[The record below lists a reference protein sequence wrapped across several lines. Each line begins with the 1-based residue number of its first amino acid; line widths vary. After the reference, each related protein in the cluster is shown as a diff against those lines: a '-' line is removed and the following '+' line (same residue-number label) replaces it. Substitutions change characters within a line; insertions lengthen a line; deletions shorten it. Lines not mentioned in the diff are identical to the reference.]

1 MFGASIIV
9 LFANLVLA
17 APATLAPRIA
27 GESGSQLGSP
37 NGQYTLSIRHP
48 DGKTLREETVKQV
61 PPGVPE
67 VKGTLIQNFDVEGG
81 TLVVTY
87 EAGPNGYVAKYKYTI
102 GQEFSAAPA
111 LGIGLLKS
119 LPG

>member
-1 MFGASIIV
+1 MLGASILV
-9 LFANLVLA
+9 LFVNLVLA
-17 APATLAPRIA
+17 AAATPVPRIS

-48 DGKTLREETVKQV
+48 DGKTLREETVKLV

-87 EAGPNGYVAKYKYTI
+87 EAGPNGYVAKYKYTV

-111 LGIGLLKS
+111 LGVGLLKS

>member
-1 MFGASIIV
+1 MLRAWIVV
-9 LFANLVLA
+9 LFANLVL
-17 APATLAPRIA
+17 

-67 VKGTLIQNFDVEGG
+67 VKGTLNQNFADQGV
-81 TLVVTY
+81 TLVVIY
-87 EAGPNGYVAKYKYTI
+87 EAGPNGYVAKYSYK
-102 GQEFSAAPA
+102 SAGKPEQPVFAIFLSPA
-111 LGIGLLKS
+111 VLKS
-119 LPG
+119 SAG